1 MKTLYLLIIAILL
14 SSIIGFGLAYAEQ
27 PLLDFYNASD
37 RVLVGTIISS
47 SQVHT
52 ITGDKTQYP
61 NQTRYDIHVEQY
73 YKDPQDFKLVTVYG
87 YAKGIYLSQ
96 DPTFDVGDRVFLYL
110 IKKNGFYQ
118 IQSPSF
124 KLDNNCDARPMVPLS
139 VLPFESP
146 AISSPASKS
155 PFDFIDSN
163 GNKSLSSKVR
173 EKIHINF
180 IATNY
185 LPMVKYT
192 TLNFQIK
199 TDNDTKSVFNYTK
212 QIMLPACNGNVPL
225 SWDFVPE
232 DMGSYSVFANMSSSI
247 NMGGAIFLF
256 TEPTVK
262 SSFDAFA
269 PSYQNSL
276 IIPDGSNPPV
286 IITQVE
292 LSSPF
297 ALFPDNQTCYDKPGF
312 TSTST
317 CTTDII
323 PGHKVQC
330 AYFIGSSSCE
340 PIHQYTSGTNHNCLD
355 SQNISNA
362 PQWFDVYNTLNKTV
376 QLQYFTVRVP
386 TPNGSYSEAGPYYTI
401 SHIGPHEKCT
411 YGFHPVD
418 EPISLDP
425 TNKTILISY
434 DYDGKHYAAYTPL
447 LSDVYNDT
455 RTWQYDGS
463 QWIFTDSVVS
473 IPEFP
478 FAIPVLLVSITSLVV
493 FYRIKI

>member
-14 SSIIGFGLAYAEQ
+14 SSIIGFGSAYAEQ

-73 YKDPQDFKLVTVYG
+73 YKDPQDFQLVTVYG
-87 YAKGIYLSQ
+87 YAKGIYFSQ

-118 IQSPSF
+118 IQFPSF
-124 KLDNNCDARPMVPLS
+124 KLDNNCDARPMVPLP

-155 PFDFIDSN
+155 PFDFINSD
-163 GNKSLSSKVR
+163 GNKSLSFRVG

-199 TDNDTKSVFNYTK
+199 TDNDTKLVFNDTK

-232 DMGSYSVFANMSSSI
+232 NMGSYSVSANMSSSI
-247 NMGGAIFLF
+247 NMGGTIFLF

-262 SSFDAFA
+262 NSFGAFMYSSSVKLERSPYILPPLQQFASTHDPYSVVCTPNLSFVVSTNNIPACVKNSTAVKLWDRNWVNKSPQIYAKYISPDIMAEFQYKIIDKEKAVQIVQDYAKENNLTSYVNTTDDRFKIVTSLNYEVLSSGYNNLLDVDPKTGLPSKIMSPLWANYYKNPQWWSELEKYYLGLDNKRIENGTLVWHVDYRVCPNCIAPYPIFMVDAITGKVVLA
-269 PSYQNSL
+269 PS
-276 IIPDGSNPPV
+276 SN
-286 IITQVE
+286 
-292 LSSPF
+292 
-297 ALFPDNQTCYDKPGF
+297 
-312 TSTST
+312 
-317 CTTDII
+317 
-323 PGHKVQC
+323 
-330 AYFIGSSSCE
+330 
-340 PIHQYTSGTNHNCLD
+340 QYG
-355 SQNISNA
+355 
-362 PQWFDVYNTLNKTV
+362 
-376 QLQYFTVRVP
+376 
-386 TPNGSYSEAGPYYTI
+386 
-401 SHIGPHEKCT
+401 
-411 YGFHPVD
+411 
-418 EPISLDP
+418 
-425 TNKTILISY
+425 
-434 DYDGKHYAAYTPL
+434 
-447 LSDVYNDT
+447 
-455 RTWQYDGS
+455 
-463 QWIFTDSVVS
+463 
-473 IPEFP
+473 
-478 FAIPVLLVSITSLVV
+478 
-493 FYRIKI
+493 